1 MKIEGELIHLAKA
14 NLEVY
19 HFLSTLENYSLIM
32 PESNK
37 VFEILDDKRFKFG
50 LKGMPEIVLKLVES
64 TNTNTV
70 VLSSD
75 NDKFQFTLSGLLHTI
90 SEQETQVKLVFEGN
104 FNPMMEMMIKNPL
117 TAFVNDLS
125 KGIQLQLS

>member
-19 HFLSTLENYSLIM
+19 QFLSTLENYSLIM

>member
-1 MKIEGELIHLAKA
+1 MKIEGELVHLAKA

-19 HFLSTLENYSLIM
+19 QFLSTLENYSLIM

-37 VFEILDDKRFKFG
+37 VFEILDDRRFKFG

-64 TNTNTV
+64 TNTNAV

-90 SEQETQVKLVFEGN
+90 SEQETHVKLVFEGS

-125 KGIQLQLS
+125 KGIQRQLS

>member
-1 MKIEGELIHLAKA
+1 MKIEGEIIHLAKP
-14 NLEVY
+14 NHEV
-19 HFLSTLENYSLIM
+19 HQFLSTLENYSAIM

-37 VFEILDDKRFKFG
+37 VFEILDDRRFKFG

-64 TNTNTV
+64 ADTNSV

-75 NDKFQFTLSGLLHTI
+75 NDKFPFTLSGLLHSV
-90 SEQETQVKLVFEGN
+90 SEQETHVQLVFEGD

>member
-1 MKIEGELIHLAKA
+1 MKIEGELVHLAKA

-19 HFLSTLENYSLIM
+19 QFLSTLENYSLIM

-37 VFEILDDKRFKFG
+37 VFEILDDRRFKFG
-50 LKGMPEIVLKLVES
+50 LKGMPEIVLKLVDS
-64 TNTNTV
+64 TNTNAV

-75 NDKFQFTLSGLLHTI
+75 NDKFQFTLSGLLYTI
-90 SEQETQVKLVFEGN
+90 SEQETHVKLVFEGN

-125 KGIQLQLS
+125 KGIKLQLS

>member
-14 NLEVY
+14 KSNVY
-19 HFLSTLENYSLIM
+19 QFLSTLENYSLIM

-37 VFEILDDKRFKFG
+37 VFEIIDYSRFKFG
-50 LKGMPEIVLKLVES
+50 LKGMPEIVLKLVEGNDS
-64 TNTNTV
+64 NTV

-75 NDKFQFTLSGLLHTI
+75 NDKFPFTLSGLLHSV
-90 SEQETQVKLVFEGN
+90 SEEETQVKLVFEGD
-104 FNPMMEMMIKNPL
+104 FNPMMEMMIKSPL

-125 KGIQLQLS
+125 KGIELQLS